1 MSINDKLIEEK
12 SFLFNKYFFYPFIL
26 LSLFFFIFLPWYF
39 KILYVFIIG
48 VYLDLLKNQAMSHDN
63 YLIYFFVTFVL
74 IFETLFLERN
84 FLHIIFIISSLFCGI
99 KLSKKIENLF
109 KV

>member
-12 SFLFNKYFFYPFIL
+12 SFVFNKYFFYPFLL
-26 LSLFFFIFLPWYF
+26 LSLFFYIFLPWYF
-39 KILYVFIIG
+39 KFFYVFIIG
-48 VYLDLLKNQAMSHDN
+48 VYLDVLKNQAMSHDN
-63 YLIYFFVTFVL
+63 YLIYFFVIFVL
-74 IFETLFLERN
+74 IFETLFLVRN
-84 FLHIIFIISSLFCGI
+84 FLYIILIISSFFLGI